1 MTKVLLEPKME
12 FKNTKELCT
21 YLNWSYDHHY
31 TRKIQNE
38 FSKYVNFHIDKNKI
52 IIDKII
58 NNDIVKDNLLKEH
71 GISVI
76 RIDSRLKW
84 YTEDGMREIIKTE
97 LEKNNLSYELLEV
110 S

>member
-1 MTKVLLEPKME
+1 MAYVL
-12 FKNTKELCT
+12 KECFANPNNYGGQKT
-21 YLNWSYDHHY
+21 TD
-31 TRKIQNE
+31 RQ
-38 FSKYVNFHIDKNKI
+38 KY
-52 IIDKII
+52 
-58 NNDIVKDNLLKEH
+58 NDIVKDNLLKEH